1 MAVPVRN
8 AAEEGGGGQ
17 EDVYTVHISLQLQG
31 VTMPGS
37 VASLLY
43 GVIWD
48 RTIYRS
54 TANEQRSRSEEE
66 EGEE

>member
-31 VTMPGS
+31 VTMPPGC
-37 VASLLY
+37 VASLLH

-48 RTIYRS
+48 RTIYRF
-54 TANEQRSRSEEE
+54 TASEQRSEEE

>member
-31 VTMPGS
+31 VTMLPGS

-48 RTIYRS
+48 RTIYRF
-54 TANEQRSRSEEE
+54 TASEQRSEEE